1 MSVLW
6 LALVVAWTYV
16 FIRIVG
22 LRVTLSTRTLLG
34 FLAAGMIYGPLAI
47 AVTGIFVNP
56 YGWRGQDQASTQ
68 VTVNV
73 LSFILAHAIVAA
85 PILYMIAI
93 RGRYRAIS
101 VADAFTCGF
110 LFGFGADLVSVALTV
125 AQSSDIPTG
134 FSIVPPFVVSSAGVT
149 LAGYAYWTGL
159 TAMLFVAVA
168 RFSRQLPLAYLA
180 AAAAVLWWS
189 FEHAMLVSQSDT
201 ATRFSAL
208 VFHGAATAWVAL
220 LALIALQWA
229 ETGWIRRQ
237 RET

>member
-1 MSVLW
+1 M
-6 LALVVAWTYV
+6 LALAQSARSRPADTRAECRRNRPNPVRQPIARSRLSLKEGRSCRFCGLLSSSPGRTSSSESSACAHAEHEDPA
-16 FIRIVG
+16 RIPRRRHD
-22 LRVTLSTRTLLG
+22 LR
-34 FLAAGMIYGPLAI
+34 AAGHRADRHLRQPVRLA
-47 AVTGIFVNP
+47 
-56 YGWRGQDQASTQ
+56 RSGQTSTQ
-68 VTVNV
+68 VTVNI

-93 RGRYRAIS
+93 RRRSSAIS

-125 AQSSDIPTG
+125 VQSSDIPTG

-180 AAAAVLWWS
+180 AAAAVRPTW
-189 FEHAMLVSQSDT
+189 E
-201 ATRFSAL
+201 RSA
-208 VFHGAATAWVAL
+208 
-220 LALIALQWA
+220 
-229 ETGWIRRQ
+229 R
-237 RET
+237 

>member
-34 FLAAGMIYGPLAI
+34 FLAAGMIFGPLAI

-56 YGWRGQDQASTQ
+56 YGWRGQDQAGTQ

-180 AAAAVLWWS
+180 AAAAVLWWA
-189 FEHAMLVSQSDT
+189 FEHAMLVSQSDM

-208 VFHGAATAWVAL
+208 VFHGAERPAQTHACV
-220 LALIALQWA
+220 
-229 ETGWIRRQ
+229 RRSC
-237 RET
+237 TNCAHSLT